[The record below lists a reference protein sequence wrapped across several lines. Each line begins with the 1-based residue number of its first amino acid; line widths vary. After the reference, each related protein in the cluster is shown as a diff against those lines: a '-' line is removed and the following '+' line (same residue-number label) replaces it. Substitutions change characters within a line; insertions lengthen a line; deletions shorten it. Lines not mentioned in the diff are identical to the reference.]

1 MGESRHRNRRARSRT
16 PLHSGVGVDEHDRE
30 KTLSRPVPL
39 LTLEAR
45 IKRRLRGHLRA
56 LGFKKDASGGLLPP
70 PPTKEAVRAMH
81 RRQRQSRLEAEE
93 RFLTKRAPGLL
104 EHFASGL
111 EVQPQ
116 AIKPRLQVV
125 AAESWESDLF
135 RLATLTWS
143 IPVSRGYGRRLR
155 FLVWD
160 DNNGKLIGVLALGDP
175 VFNLHV
181 RDETI
186 GWTSKD
192 RERNLVHVMDAYVL
206 GAVPPYNGL
215 LGGKLMA
222 CLIRTREVRSLFAK
236 KYGDT
241 RGIISGVKKRPCLV
255 LVTTSS
261 ALGRSSVYNRL
272 KLAST
277 VYFEPV
283 GYTKGWGHFH
293 VPDDLFEDL
302 RRYLESRNHGYANGH
317 KFGHGPNWRLR
328 TIRTALELLGIN
340 GDVLRHGIGRQVFV
354 SRIATNAE
362 RFLRD
367 EVGRPA
373 YRGLLS
379 VDEVSRLALERW
391 IIPRAERRPEFKAW
405 SRDDLWRLVRTGAAD
420 PKSESRGQLV

>member
-1 MGESRHRNRRARSRT
+1 MSQ
-16 PLHSGVGVDEHDRE
+16 PI
-30 KTLSRPVPL
+30 PL

-45 IKRRLRGHLRA
+45 IKRRLRKHLRA
-56 LGFKKDASGGLLPP
+56 LGFKKDDSGALRP
-70 PPTKEAVRAMH
+70 PPTTKDAVRAMH
-81 RRQRQSRLEAEE
+81 RHQRRSRLAAEE
-93 RFLTKRAPGLL
+93 RFLAARAPELV
-104 EHFASGL
+104 EHFASGI
-111 EVQPQ
+111 EVDPRQ
-116 AIKPRLQVV
+116 IKPRLQMV
-125 AAESWESDLF
+125 ASESRDSDLF

-143 IPVSRGYGRRLR
+143 IPVSRGYGRRMR
-155 FLVWD
+155 YIVWD
-160 DNNGKLIGVLALGDP
+160 DNNGKIIGVLALGDP

-206 GAVPPYNGL
+206 GAVPPYSGL
-215 LGGKLMA
+215 LGGKLVA
-222 CLIRTREVRSLFAK
+222 CLVRTREVRDHFAE

-241 RGIISGVKKRPCLV
+241 RGIISGVKKNPSIA

-277 VYFEPV
+277 TYFEPV

-293 VPDDLFEDL
+293 VPDDLFTDL
-302 RRYLESRNHGYANGH
+302 RRYLESRNHNYANGH

-328 TIRTALELLGIN
+328 TIRTALELLGID

-354 SRIATNAE
+354 SRLATNAE
-362 RFLRD
+362 GFLRN
-367 EVGRPA
+367 EISRPV

-379 VDEVSRLALERW
+379 SDEVSRLALQRW
-391 IIPRAERRPEFKAW
+391 IIPRSERRPEYKSW
-405 SRDDLWRLVRTGAAD
+405 KRDDLWKLIRTGGLARRSITREQSA
-420 PKSESRGQLV
+420 